1 MVRVGLVAYVEE
13 QLERDISLG
22 RLPRNGRLASERM
35 LARWYGVSRGTVRE
49 ALRRL
54 A

>member
-35 LARWYGVSRGTVRE
+35 MARWYG
-49 ALRRL
+49 
-54 A
+54 